1 MFVSKKRLEGEIEKS
16 KQLQESLDSIEQT
29 VEEQQSDIRS
39 LEKKKKK
46 LEEEIAQL
54 QMENQSLK
62 GLLYGTEQSDETK
75 VEIKFKNDLT
85 GMFPLT
91 KINKESVKFLVEQK
105 YLPYNRQE
113 ESESQSLAL
122 ILYASDALNSF
133 ITEFEEEPVDVE
145 TNDAH

>member
-1 MFVSKKRLEGEIEKS
+1 MFVSKGRLEEEITKS

-29 VEEQQSDIRS
+29 VEEQRSDILS
-39 LEKKKKK
+39 LEKKKKQ

-54 QMENQSLK
+54 HMENQSIK
-62 GLLYGTEQSDETK
+62 GLLYGTEQSSETK

-145 TNDAH
+145 MNDAH

>member
-1 MFVSKKRLEGEIEKS
+1 MFVSKGRLEEEVTKS
-16 KQLQESLDSIEQT
+16 KQLQENLEKIEQT
-29 VEEQQSDIRS
+29 AEEQRSDILS
-39 LEKKKKK
+39 LEKKRKK
-46 LEEEIAQL
+46 LEDEVSQL

-62 GLLYGTEQSDETK
+62 GLLYGTEQSNETK
-75 VEIKFKNDLT
+75 VEIKFKDDLT

-91 KINKESVKFLVEQK
+91 KLNKESVKFLVDQK

-133 ITEFEEEPVDVE
+133 IAEFEEEPVDLE
-145 TNDAH
+145 T

>member
-1 MFVSKKRLEGEIEKS
+1 MFVSKGRLEEEVTKS
-16 KQLQESLDSIEQT
+16 KQLQENLEKIEQT
-29 VEEQQSDIRS
+29 AEEQRSDILS
-39 LEKKKKK
+39 LEKKRKK
-46 LEEEIAQL
+46 LEDEVSQL

-62 GLLYGTEQSDETK
+62 GLLYGNEQSSETK
-75 VEIKFKNDLT
+75 VEIKFKDDLT

-91 KINKESVKFLVEQK
+91 KLNKESVKFLVDQK

-133 ITEFEEEPVDVE
+133 IAEFEEEPVDLE
-145 TNDAH
+145 T